1 METTLIKF
9 SRPVR
14 RSSNNMLSIIIT
26 HYKTPVLLNLCLDSI
41 KENIKEIDYEVI
53 VVDSES
59 ELSVRKMIKRKLTQ
73 AKLIRFSK
81 NVGYAK
87 LVNSGIRSAKGE
99 YLFFINADIII
110 SKNAVEQMIDFIKN
124 HPLAG
129 MIGPQLLGFNNLPQK
144 SCFRFPTLASV
155 VARRTFLGKTKWGKR
170 KLDHFL
176 MNDVDLSSPQPV
188 DWIQGSAMLTKKEHA
203 EKIGEWDERFF
214 IYLEDTDWCRRFW
227 QQGYQVIYFPSAKV
241 FHYYGR
247 ASKKWGGFLDAF
259 LNKYTWIH
267 LSSAFKYFL
276 KWRKIKLNR

>member
-1 METTLIKF
+1 
-9 SRPVR
+9 
-14 RSSNNMLSIIIT
+14 MLSIIIT

-41 KENIKEIDYEVI
+41 KENIKGIDYEII

-59 ELSVRKMIKRKLTQ
+59 ELSSREAITRKLPE
-73 AKLIRFSK
+73 AKIVRFSK

-87 LVNSGIRSAKGE
+87 LVNSGIESSKGE
-99 YLFFINADIII
+99 YLLFLNADIII

-124 HPLAG
+124 HPQVG
-129 MIGPQLLGFNNLPQK
+129 IVGPQLLGFNNLPQK
-144 SCFRFPTLASV
+144 SCFRFPTLASII
-155 VARRTFLGKTKWGKR
+155 ARRTFLGKTKWGKK

-176 MNDVDLSSPQPV
+176 MNDIDLSSPRPV
-188 DWIQGSAMLTKKEHA
+188 DWIQGSAMLTKKEYA
-203 EKIGEWDERFF
+203 QKVGGWDERFF

-227 QQGYQVIYFPSAKV
+227 QKGYQIVYLPSAKV

-267 LSSAFKYFL
+267 LISAGKYFL
-276 KWRKIKLNR
+276 KWRKVNE